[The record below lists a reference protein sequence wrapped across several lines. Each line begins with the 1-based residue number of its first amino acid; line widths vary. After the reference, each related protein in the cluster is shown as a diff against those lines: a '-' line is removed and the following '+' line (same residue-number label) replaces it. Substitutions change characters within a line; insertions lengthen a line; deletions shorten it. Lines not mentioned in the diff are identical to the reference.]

1 MILYNVTVKIDRSVH
16 DEWLE
21 WMRNVHIPEVMNTGF
36 FTKNLM
42 MRLLDPPADEEGIT
56 YAIQY
61 FCKNIGALKRYW
73 DEEAPALQ
81 AAHTERYKGK
91 FVAFRTVMKLVENNG

>member
-1 MILYNVTVKIDRSVH
+1 MILYNVTVKIDRTVH

-21 WMRNVHIPEVMNTGF
+21 WMRTVHIPEVMNTGF

-61 FCKNIGALKRYW
+61 YCKNIGALKPYW
-73 DEEAPALQ
+73 DEEASTVQ
-81 AAHTERYKGK
+81 AKHSKRYEGK
-91 FVAFRTVMKLVENNG
+91 FVAFRTVMKLVE

>member
-21 WMRNVHIPEVMNTGF
+21 WMQTVHIPDVMNTGF
-36 FTKNLM
+36 FTKNQL
-42 MRLLDPPADEEGIT
+42 MRLLDPPSDEEGIT

-61 FCKNIGALKRYW
+61 YCKNIGALKRYW

-81 AAHTERYKGK
+81 AAHTKRYEGK
-91 FVAFRTVMKLVENNG
+91 FVAFRTVMKLVE